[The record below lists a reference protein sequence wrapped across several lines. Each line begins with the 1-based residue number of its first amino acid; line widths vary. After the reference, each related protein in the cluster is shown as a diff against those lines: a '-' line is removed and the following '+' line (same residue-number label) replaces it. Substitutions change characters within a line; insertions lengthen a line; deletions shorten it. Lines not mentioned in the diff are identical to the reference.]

1 MEAANPGEL
10 ARSDMHNYFVKDLKD
25 AANMI
30 FTKLQQTTK
39 SHQSTEIV
47 EKFQRVQFQ
56 MQELYIRYSRIR
68 DDLANQ
74 IRQKSAEI
82 SEMIRIYQTELVER
96 ELQKQYYLN

>member
-1 MEAANPGEL
+1 
-10 ARSDMHNYFVKDLKD
+10 
-25 AANMI
+25 
-30 FTKLQQTTK
+30 
-39 SHQSTEIV
+39 
-47 EKFQRVQFQ
+47 